1 MMATIDFGTT
11 AQDYGRYRHGFPAA
25 LFDRLAA
32 FDVGLPGQRVLDLGT
47 GTGTLARGFAR
58 RVCTVTGLDPAAP
71 MLEQARRLDE
81 EASVRVEYVVGRAE
95 ETGLPDAS
103 FDVVSAGQCWHWFER
118 GRAAREAYR
127 LLIPGGR
134 LVIAHYDWLPL
145 PGNVVEATEQLI
157 IRHNP
162 RWKDAAGG
170 TGIYPLWPVDVAV
183 AGFGEIE
190 TFTFDAPAVYSHE
203 AWRGRIRASAGIA
216 ASLPPDRVEA
226 FDRELAAL
234 LAERFPE
241 DPMATPH
248 RVFALV
254 CRRS

>member
-1 MMATIDFGTT
+1 MMATIDFGKT

-25 LFDRLAA
+25 LFDRLVA

-58 RVCTVTGLDPAAP
+58 RGCLVTGLDPAAP
-71 MLEQARRLDE
+71 MLE
-81 EASVRVEYVVGRAE
+81 RA
-95 ETGLPDAS
+95 
-103 FDVVSAGQCWHWFER
+103 
-118 GRAAREAYR
+118 RAAREAYR
-127 LLIPGGR
+127 LLVPGGR

-170 TGIYPLWPVDVAV
+170 TGIYPLWPIDVAV

-190 TFTFDAPAVYSHE
+190 TFTFDAPATYSHE
-203 AWRGRIRASAGIA
+203 AWRGRIRA
-216 ASLPPDRVEA
+216 
-226 FDRELAAL
+226 
-234 LAERFPE
+234 
-241 DPMATPH
+241 
-248 RVFALV
+248 
-254 CRRS
+254 